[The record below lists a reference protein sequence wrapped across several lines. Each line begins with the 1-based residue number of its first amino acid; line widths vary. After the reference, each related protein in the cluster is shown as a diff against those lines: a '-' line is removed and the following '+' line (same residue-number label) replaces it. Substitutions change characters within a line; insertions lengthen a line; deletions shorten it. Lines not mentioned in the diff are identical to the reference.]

1 MPIVAAAV
9 AKGLFRRGGSGHFF
23 FDGLGNLR
31 HHALQRMRCKVSYF
45 SSSFGTFSLVSGI
58 SS

>member
-1 MPIVAAAV
+1 VAAAV
-9 AKGLFRRGGSGHFF
+9 AKGRFQRGGSGHFF

-31 HHALQRMRCKVSYF
+31 HHALQRMRDKVSHF
-45 SSSFGTFSLVSGI
+45 SSSFGTFSSVSII